1 MSDPVLGIVTPI
13 RIEYTFTAGKSR
25 TRFLRALQ
33 ERRFLGQRCPS
44 CSHVYMPP
52 VGSCPLCGVATE
64 EELDVGPKGTVT
76 MFCVVNLP
84 FYGQEIQPPYVCASI
99 QLDGSDTKLFHLIQE
114 MPAHEVRM
122 GLRVE
127 PVWVEGEP
135 EPSMESV
142 KYFRPTGEPDVS
154 VDARSAARA

>member
-1 MSDPVLGIVTPI
+1 VSEPVLGIVT
-13 RIEYTFTAGKSR
+13 RVRLEYNFTAGRSR
-25 TRFLRALQ
+25 TRFLKALQ
-33 ERRFLGQRCPS
+33 EKRFLGQRCGS
-44 CSHVYMPP
+44 CKHVYMPP
-52 VGSCPLCGVATE
+52 VGSCPLCGIATE

-114 MPAHEVRM
+114 MPANEVRT

-127 PVWVEGEP
+127 PVWVDGDP

-142 KYFRPTGEPDVS
+142 RYFRPTGEPDVKVEKGTVS
-154 VDARSAARA
+154 RA